1 MAAAARRLLGSL
13 SRGSGL
19 RARPPPARDPRVRLH
34 GGGPDSHFRS
44 VYSLDKLYPRSSGT
58 DAAWKVP
65 DSTVQAGTDI
75 PLDRLTITYSRS
87 SGPGGQNVNKVN
99 SKAEVRFHLAS
110 ADWIAEPLRQ
120 KIAIAQRNRINKLG
134 ELIVNSESSRY
145 QLRNLAECLQ
155 KIRDIISQA
164 SQEPKAPSKEAQE
177 LHRLRVEKANRER
190 LRQKKITSINKASR
204 RADVD

>member
-1 MAAAARRLLGSL
+1 MAATRCLLRSL
-13 SRGSGL
+13 SRGPRL
-19 RARPPPARDPRVRLH
+19 RLPPPLGWGPRGRLH
-34 GGGPDSHFRS
+34 QDVPGSEYRS
-44 VYSLDKLYPRSSGT
+44 AYSLDKLYPQSGGS

-65 DSTVQAGTDI
+65 VHAVQASTDI
-75 PLDRLTITYSRS
+75 PL
-87 SGPGGQNVNKVN
+87 VN

-120 KIAIAQRNRINKLG
+120 KIAIEQRNRINKLG

-164 SQEPKAPSKEAQE
+164 SQEPRAPSKETKEQ
-177 LHRLRVEKANRER
+177 HRLRVEKANRER
-190 LRQKKITSINKASR
+190 LRQKKITATIKASR

>member
-1 MAAAARRLLGSL
+1 MAATRCLLRSL
-13 SRGSGL
+13 SRGPRL
-19 RARPPPARDPRVRLH
+19 RLPPPLGWGPRGRLH
-34 GGGPDSHFRS
+34 QDVPGSEYRS
-44 VYSLDKLYPRSSGT
+44 AYSLDKLYPQSGGS

-65 DSTVQAGTDI
+65 DSAVQASTDI

-120 KIAIAQRNRINKLG
+120 KIAIEQRNRINKLG

-164 SQEPKAPSKEAQE
+164 SQEPRAPSKETKEQ
-177 LHRLRVEKANRER
+177 HRLRVEKANRER
-190 LRQKKITSINKASR
+190 LRQKKITATIKASR